1 LSIYHA
7 AVNQTPAP
15 CLELRDFQR
24 ICRLIEQHAGIA
36 LGQSKHTMVYAR
48 LSKRLRAL
56 GFTRFSD
63 YLDWL
68 ESGKNRDEWQAFI
81 NALTTNLTA
90 FFREAH
96 HFQHLRQQLQTRQ
109 ATASRPLKLW
119 SCATSTGEEAWSMAI
134 TACETFSSFNPPVRI
149 LATDVNTQVLNSARS
164 GIYSQERL
172 QGLDESLLRRYFLRG
187 NNSHAGHYRV
197 RPALQALVEF
207 RPLNLL
213 SSRFAVSGPF
223 AALFCRN
230 VMIYFDKTTQR
241 TVLSQLLAH
250 MDEHSVLYT
259 GHAENYLHAADL
271 IVPCG
276 RNVYRRAPITVSST

>member
-1 LSIYHA
+1 LNTHHA
-7 AVNQTPAP
+7 AVKPTPVPYFEA
-15 CLELRDFQR
+15 RDFQR

-48 LSKRLRAL
+48 LSKRLRIL
-56 GFTRFSD
+56 GFARFSD

-68 ESGKNRDEWQAFI
+68 ESGKNTDEWQVFI
-81 NALTTNLTA
+81 NALTTNLTS
-90 FFREAH
+90 FFREPH
-96 HFQHLRQQLQTRQ
+96 HFHQLRQQLQTSSSNL
-109 ATASRPLKLW
+109 SRPLKLW

-149 LATDVNTQVLNSARS
+149 LATDVNTHVLHIARS
-164 GIYSQERL
+164 GIYRQERL
-172 QGLDESLLRRYFLRG
+172 HGLDEHVRRKYFLRG
-187 NNSHAGHYRV
+187 NNTHAGHCRV

-213 SSRFAVSGPF
+213 AARFAVAGPF

-230 VMIYFDKTTQR
+230 VMIYFDKATQR

-250 MDEHSVLYT
+250 MDEHSLLYT

-271 IVPCG
+271 IMPCG
-276 RNVYRRAPITVSST
+276 RNVYCRTPITA

>member
-1 LSIYHA
+1 LNTHHA
-7 AVNQTPAP
+7 AVNQTPVPRLQA
-15 CLELRDFQR
+15 RDFQR
-24 ICRLIEQHAGIA
+24 ICRLIEHHAGIA

-48 LSKRLRAL
+48 LSKRLRLL
-56 GFTRFSD
+56 GFARFSD

-68 ESGKNRDEWQAFI
+68 ESGKNADEWQAFI

-90 FFREAH
+90 FFREPH
-96 HFQHLRQQLQTRQ
+96 HFQQLRQQLQTSQ
-109 ATASRPLKLW
+109 VNISQPLKLW

-149 LATDVNTQVLNSARS
+149 LATDVNTHVLHIARH
-164 GIYSQERL
+164 GIYRQERL
-172 QGLDESLLRRYFLRG
+172 HGLDEHVRRRYFLRG
-187 NNSHAGHYRV
+187 NNTHDGYYRV

-213 SSRFAVSGPF
+213 AARFAVAGPF

-230 VMIYFDKTTQR
+230 VMIYFDKATQR

-250 MDEHSVLYT
+250 MDEHSLLYT

-271 IVPCG
+271 IMPCG
-276 RNVYRRAPITVSST
+276 RNIYRRTPITA

>member
-1 LSIYHA
+1 MPVLR
-7 AVNQTPAP
+7 
-15 CLELRDFQR
+15 LEARDFQR
-24 ICRLIEQHAGIA
+24 ICRLIEHHAGIS

-48 LSKRLRAL
+48 LSRRLRAL
-56 GFTRFSD
+56 GFKRFVD

-68 ESGKNRDEWQAFI
+68 ESGKEPDEWQAFI

-90 FFREAH
+90 FFREPH

-109 ATASRPLKLW
+109 ASASRPLKLW

-134 TACETFSSFNPPVRI
+134 TACETFASLNPPVRI
-149 LATDVNTQVLNSARS
+149 VATDVNTHVLTVARS

-172 QGLDESLLRRYFLRG
+172 QGLDESVLQRYFLRG
-187 NNSHAGHYRV
+187 NNAQKGYYRV
-197 RPALQALVEF
+197 RPTLQALVEF

-213 SSRFAVSGPF
+213 TSRFSVTGPF

-230 VMIYFDKTTQR
+230 VMIYFDKATQR
-241 TVLSQLLAH
+241 NVLSQLLAH
-250 MDEHSVLYT
+250 MDEHSLLYT

-271 IVPCG
+271 IMPCG
-276 RNVYRRAPITVSST
+276 RNIYKRMPLTA